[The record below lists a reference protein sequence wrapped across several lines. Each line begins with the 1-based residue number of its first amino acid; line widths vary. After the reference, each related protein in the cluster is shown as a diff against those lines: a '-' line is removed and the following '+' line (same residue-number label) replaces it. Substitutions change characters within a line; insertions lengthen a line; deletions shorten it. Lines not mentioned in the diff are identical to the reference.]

1 MSTRLR
7 IAHARRKSSPARRPP
22 SVQRDALPFVPL
34 HWLTAGLY
42 LATGAGAMQATST
55 SEMQR
60 AGNGST
66 RTLTAARWAPAIVAP
81 LAGTAHALRV
91 TRPGPESRWAARL
104 LNAAAVGAAAYAVG
118 TTLYHTLRPGRP
130 MGWQE
135 RRRGAAPAWLGIAAP
150 LAFGATGLLGLFLE
164 REEARD
170 AAERRRL
177 SRKAS
182 LLERL
187 APRRMLPRRIVLR
200 D

>member
-1 MSTRLR
+1 
-7 IAHARRKSSPARRPP
+7 
-22 SVQRDALPFVPL
+22 VQKDALPFVPL

-42 LATGAGAMQATST
+42 LATGAGAMQPPPSVEA
-55 SEMQR
+55 QR
-60 AGNGST
+60 TGDGTA
-66 RTLTAARWAPAIVAP
+66 RTLAAARWAPAIVAP
-81 LAGTAHALRV
+81 LAGTAHALRA

-118 TTLYHTLRPGRP
+118 TTLYHTLRPGRAL
-130 MGWQE
+130 GWQE
-135 RRRGAAPAWLGIAAP
+135 RRRGTTPAWLHVAAP

-177 SRKAS
+177 ARKAS

-187 APRRMLPRRIVLR
+187 APRRFRPSRIVLR